1 MATLLLEESITAE
14 SIWRNIASSQ
24 QPLFADMPI
33 ERVEPDPNNKRHWMA
48 ATDDQKIMLHVYKPD
63 YVLKQ
68 FKKVVVPIF
77 NNAYGFN
84 VDKSKKKELAQQLV
98 KDTFTYLLFHELF
111 HPVYCPK
118 SKTDKEKF
126 DLALKDGIKRAEPH
140 LSSRDLINKTGN
152 VRNAIWDLLIDT
164 FFTHYSTNG
173 SDYDQGLRTEIS
185 KLGNKFDQNLIETL
199 PDGIVTTWDVV
210 ELADHKPETLF
221 YPLTRSMYSLLH
233 CDNPDLR
240 SEVFDY
246 FRNKI
251 DRKISDYDLETA
263 IVGSLSGSVKYLNKH
278 ELALVGVD
286 KNRMVDSSQELY
298 QARDNQQGSVARK
311 YVVEAI
317 TKINTSTELRYRSV
331 EGIIEPLAKY
341 ISTQKE
347 EKRDGANSDG
357 NQSDGDDQTSTS
369 EEGGGAEDTLQSL
382 INQNDPDVDGML
394 TSIANDQSAP
404 NNNRNKRLSNLAKDE
419 YYKRNSRALP
429 IKSPTLESETVVVGT
444 IKVPVKVSER
454 LLTPDQ
460 LHDLPMDQI
469 IQFQQDTGLIC
480 LSRLSQHQWKY
491 EIYEWHEQQIQDY
504 QHKKTGIIL
513 PDNIIFRVDG
523 SGSMTSTESF
533 IGSKD
538 RYDCLMHVIYGIAKS
553 TAQAAKEMQKEVQV
567 VAVSYSEPGKTIVSE
582 SVELQHFYDTPN
594 NSAKQVLLNP
604 QKSYTYHDLSAYQE
618 AHAKCNPGK
627 TIEIIVTDG
636 DLNTDHDQ
644 SMTEIKKILDQENNL
659 MVYFSIFQE
668 GSFARRMGRL
678 ATIKSNLTYK
688 PFLSFDGLQSVAND
702 IIVQYKECRR

>member
-347 EKRDGANSDG
+347 
-357 NQSDGDDQTSTS
+357 
-369 EEGGGAEDTLQSL
+369 
-382 INQNDPDVDGML
+382 
-394 TSIANDQSAP
+394 
-404 NNNRNKRLSNLAKDE
+404 
-419 YYKRNSRALP
+419 
-429 IKSPTLESETVVVGT
+429 
-444 IKVPVKVSER
+444 
-454 LLTPDQ
+454 
-460 LHDLPMDQI
+460 
-469 IQFQQDTGLIC
+469 
-480 LSRLSQHQWKY
+480 
-491 EIYEWHEQQIQDY
+491 
-504 QHKKTGIIL
+504 
-513 PDNIIFRVDG
+513 
-523 SGSMTSTESF
+523 
-533 IGSKD
+533 
-538 RYDCLMHVIYGIAKS
+538 
-553 TAQAAKEMQKEVQV
+553 
-567 VAVSYSEPGKTIVSE
+567 
-582 SVELQHFYDTPN
+582 
-594 NSAKQVLLNP
+594 
-604 QKSYTYHDLSAYQE
+604 
-618 AHAKCNPGK
+618 
-627 TIEIIVTDG
+627 
-636 DLNTDHDQ
+636 
-644 SMTEIKKILDQENNL
+644 
-659 MVYFSIFQE
+659 
-668 GSFARRMGRL
+668 
-678 ATIKSNLTYK
+678 
-688 PFLSFDGLQSVAND
+688 
-702 IIVQYKECRR
+702 